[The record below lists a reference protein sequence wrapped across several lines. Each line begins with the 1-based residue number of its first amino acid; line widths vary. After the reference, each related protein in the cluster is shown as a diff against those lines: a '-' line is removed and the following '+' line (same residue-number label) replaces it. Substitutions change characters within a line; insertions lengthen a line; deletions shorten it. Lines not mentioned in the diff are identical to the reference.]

1 MTALRLHAACPVC
14 RMVQPLRP
22 DGTMLLHTRRA
33 GGISSHRGRC
43 EGTGQPPPE
52 GAVTAWLDAEIAG
65 ATRALD
71 TALPAQ
77 RAEEIR
83 RHARELAAIDAREAR
98 MRERLEWTS
107 AKRAQRGGG
116 AS

>member
-1 MTALRLHAACPVC
+1 MSALRLHAACPVC

-43 EGTGQPPPE
+43 EGTGQPPPY
-52 GAVTAWLDAEIAG
+52 GAIDAWLDAEIAG
-65 ATRALD
+65 AARVID
-71 TALPAQ
+71 TALPAM
-77 RAEEIR
+77 RAEETV
-83 RHARELAAIDAREAR
+83 RHAKVLAEFDAREAR
-98 MRERLEWTS
+98 MRERLAWAT

-116 AS
+116 AP